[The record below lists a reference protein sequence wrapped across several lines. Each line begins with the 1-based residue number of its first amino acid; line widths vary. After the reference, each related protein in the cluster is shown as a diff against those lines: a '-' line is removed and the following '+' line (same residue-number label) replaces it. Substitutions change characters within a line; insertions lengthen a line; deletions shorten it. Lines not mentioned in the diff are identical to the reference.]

1 MTLMPVEIKE
11 MSSNVNLPP
20 PCYENVRKLAKIALF
35 PVSKKVFFFFFFRME
50 GRVSDTINYCARTVT
65 ENRNKTDGWSCDT
78 VRVFVLLAT
87 WVRV

>member
-1 MTLMPVEIKE
+1 MIQTMTLMPVEIKE

-35 PVSKKVFFFFFFRME
+35 LAKKFFLIRME
-50 GRVSDTINYCARTVT
+50 GQVSDTINYCAR
-65 ENRNKTDGWSCDT
+65 TDGWSCDT